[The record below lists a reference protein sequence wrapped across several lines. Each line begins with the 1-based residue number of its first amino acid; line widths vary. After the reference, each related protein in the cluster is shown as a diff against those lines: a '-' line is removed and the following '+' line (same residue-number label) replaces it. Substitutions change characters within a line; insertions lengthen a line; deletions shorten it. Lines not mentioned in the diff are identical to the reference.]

1 MSFDLQGLRNDSTV
15 GARAVMKNLLAWM
28 EKCKDQFNNMSLR
41 KKLYGLYIFC
51 VLVPLIVT
59 DGVILRS
66 LIRTEQAEQEHE
78 MENQASSVRY
88 SISSFVEQSSALAK
102 SFYMN
107 EYVQDF
113 LDTRYDSALDYVVE
127 YQKFMRNSLLGSNL
141 GVDNTKITICAD
153 NETIVNGGGFLRL
166 SEIAETP
173 WYWKLKDSSL
183 NAVLLFYY
191 DDLNVPYEKAERKM
205 LFLQKLNRF
214 LRDDTEKLLKIEMDY
229 GGLERNIR
237 NMNYENA
244 IYICRGDEL
253 LFSNAGPNNA
263 GQPFEEFT
271 LADQVGY
278 QKDFTLYGEELSIR
292 ILRGEFNLFEVLR
305 DNIPM
310 LVLLLLINTVLP
322 WILMRQIG
330 RSVTLRIGRLSRVF
344 EQVDQDTLAR
354 ISDID
359 GKDEIGSLMENYN
372 RMADRMNGLIQT
384 VYKDRLREQEINIAR
399 QSAELRALHSQI
411 NPHFLF
417 NALESIRMHSIL
429 KEEYETA
436 GMVEKLAVM
445 ERQTV
450 DWTSDIGTVSREMEF
465 VEAYLEL
472 QKYRFGERLSYRLEV
487 EEECREQEIPRLT
500 VTTLAE
506 NACVH
511 GIESKTTPG
520 WIFVRVY
527 REGQEL
533 CIEVEDTGG
542 GMEEDELQTLQYRMD
557 NASIDMLK
565 EKGHV
570 GIVNVCLRLRM
581 MTGGRAKFLAESEK
595 GIGTTVSIRM
605 PYKEANDDSA
615 TADKDA

>member
-1 MSFDLQGLRNDSTV
+1 
-15 GARAVMKNLLAWM
+15 MKRLSAWI
-28 EKCKDQFNNMSLR
+28 EKCKEQFNDMSL
-41 KKLYGLYIFC
+41 KSKLYGLYIFC

-59 DGVILRS
+59 DGVIFYS
-66 LIRTEQAEQEHE
+66 LIRAEQVAQQHE
-78 MENQASSVRY
+78 MESQASSVQY
-88 SISSFVEQSSALAK
+88 NISSFVENSSTLAK

-107 EYVQDF
+107 DYVRDF
-113 LDTRYDSALDYVVE
+113 LDTQYDNALDYVIE

-153 NETIVNGGGFLRL
+153 NETIVNGGGFRRL
-166 SEIAETP
+166 SEVSDTP
-173 WYWKLKDSSL
+173 WYRQLKESSL
-183 NAVLLFYY
+183 NAILLFYY
-191 DDLNVPYEKAERKM
+191 DDLNVPYEKAERKV

-214 LRDDTEKLLKIEMDY
+214 LRDDTEKLLKIEIDY

-237 NMNYENA
+237 NMNYENL

-253 LFSNAGPNNA
+253 LFSNAGANNV
-263 GQPFEEFT
+263 GQPFEAFT

-278 QKDFTLYGEELSIR
+278 QKDFTLYGEKLSIR
-292 ILRGEFNLFEVLR
+292 ILQEKFNLFEVLW
-305 DNIPM
+305 DHIP
-310 LVLLLLINTVLP
+310 LIVLLLLINIILP
-322 WILMRQIG
+322 GTLMRQIG
-330 RSVTLRIGRLSRVF
+330 RSVTQRIGRLSRVF
-344 EQVDQDTLAR
+344 EQVGHDTLAR
-354 ISDID
+354 IANID
-359 GKDEIGSLMENYN
+359 GHDEIGSLMENYN

-429 KEEYETA
+429 KEEFETA
-436 GMVEKLAVM
+436 GMVEKLAIM

-450 DWTSDIGTVSREMEF
+450 DWTSDTGTVGKEMEF

-472 QKYRFGERLSYRLEV
+472 QKYRFGDRLSYRLEV
-487 EEECREQEIPRLT
+487 EEACREQEIPRLT

-527 REGQEL
+527 RDGQEL

-542 GMEEDELQTLQYRMD
+542 GIEEDELQELQYRMD
-557 NASIDMLK
+557 HASIGMLK

-570 GIVNVCLRLRM
+570 GVVNVCLRLRM
-581 MTGGRAKFLAESEK
+581 MTGDQAKFLVESEK

-605 PYKEANDDSA
+605 PFLEVNGD
-615 TADKDA
+615 

>member
-1 MSFDLQGLRNDSTV
+1 
-15 GARAVMKNLLAWM
+15 MKRLSAWI
-28 EKCKDQFNNMSLR
+28 EKCKEQFNDMSL
-41 KKLYGLYIFC
+41 KSKLYGLYIFC

-59 DGVILRS
+59 DGVIFYS
-66 LIRTEQAEQEHE
+66 LIRAEQAAQQHE
-78 MENQASSVRY
+78 MESQASSVQY
-88 SISSFVEQSSALAK
+88 NISSFVENSSTLAK

-107 EYVQDF
+107 DYVRDF
-113 LDTRYDSALDYVVE
+113 LDTQYDNALDYVIE

-153 NETIVNGGGFLRL
+153 NETIVNGGGFRRL
-166 SEIAETP
+166 SEVSDTP
-173 WYWKLKDSSL
+173 WYRQLKESSL
-183 NAVLLFYY
+183 NAILLFYY
-191 DDLNVPYEKAERKM
+191 DDLNVPYEKAERKV
-205 LFLQKLNRF
+205 LFLRKLNRF
-214 LRDDTEKLLKIEMDY
+214 LRDDTEKLLKIEIDY

-237 NMNYENA
+237 SMNYENS

-253 LFSNAGPNNA
+253 LFSNAGANNV
-263 GQPFEEFT
+263 GQPFEAFT

-278 QKDFTLYGEELSIR
+278 QKDFTLYGEKLSIR
-292 ILRGEFNLFEVLR
+292 ILRGKFNLFEILW
-305 DNIPM
+305 DHIPM
-310 LVLLLLINTVLP
+310 IVLLLLINIILP
-322 WILMRQIG
+322 WTLMRQIG
-330 RSVTLRIGRLSRVF
+330 RSVTQRIGRLSRVF
-344 EQVDQDTLAR
+344 EQVGHDTLAR
-354 ISDID
+354 IANID
-359 GKDEIGSLMENYN
+359 GHDEIGSLMENYN

-429 KEEYETA
+429 KEEFETA

-450 DWTSDIGTVSREMEF
+450 DWTSDTGTVGREMEF

-487 EEECREQEIPRLT
+487 EEACREQEIPRLT

-527 REGQEL
+527 RDGQEL

-542 GMEEDELQTLQYRMD
+542 GIEEDELQELQYRMD
-557 NASIDMLK
+557 HASIGMLK

-570 GIVNVCLRLRM
+570 GVVNVCLRLRM
-581 MTGGRAKFLAESEK
+581 MTGDRAKFLVESEK

-605 PYKEANDDSA
+605 PFSEDD
-615 TADKDA
+615 TEKDITEKKNTDQL

>member
-1 MSFDLQGLRNDSTV
+1 MPIV
-15 GARAVMKNLLAWM
+15 KARSVMKKLSAWTKNWK
-28 EKCKDQFNNMSLR
+28 EWFNNLSLR
-41 KKLYGLYIFC
+41 RKLYGLYFFC

-59 DGVILRS
+59 DGVILYS
-66 LIRTEQAEQEHE
+66 LLRTEQAAQQHE

-88 SISSFVEQSSALAK
+88 SISSFVENSAIMAK

-107 EYVQDF
+107 DYVREF
-113 LDTRYDSALDYVVE
+113 LNTHYESSLDYVIA
-127 YQKFMRNSLLGSNL
+127 YQKFMRNSLLGSSL

-153 NETIVNGGGFLRL
+153 NESIVNGGGFLRL
-166 SEIAETP
+166 SEVEDTP
-173 WYWKLKDSSL
+173 WYRYLQESSL
-183 NAVLLFYY
+183 NQVLLFYY
-191 DDLNVPYEKAERKM
+191 DDLDVPYKKAERKV

-214 LRDDTEKLLKIEMDY
+214 LRDDTEKLLKIEINY
-229 GGLERNIR
+229 GSLERNIR
-237 NMNYENA
+237 NLNYENP

-253 LFSNAGPNNA
+253 LFSNVGPNNV
-263 GQPFEEFT
+263 GQPFKPFT

-278 QKDFTLYGEELSIR
+278 QKDFVLYGEQLSIC
-292 ILRGEFNLFEVLR
+292 ILYEKFNLFKVLQ

-310 LVLLLLINTVLP
+310 LVLLLLINIVLP
-322 WILMRQIG
+322 WILMREIG
-330 RSVTLRIGRLSRVF
+330 KSVTLRIAKLNQVF
-344 EQVDQDTLAR
+344 EQVDQDTLTK
-354 ISDID
+354 ISDVD
-359 GKDEIGSLMENYN
+359 GKDEIGSMMENYN

-450 DWTSDIGTVSREMEF
+450 DWTADIGTVSREIEF

-472 QKYRFGERLSYRLEV
+472 QKYRFGDRLSYRLEV
-487 EEECREQEIPRLT
+487 GEECKEQEIPRLT
-500 VTTLAE
+500 ITTLAE

-527 REGQEL
+527 RAGQEL

-557 NASIDMLK
+557 NASIDMLE
-565 EKGHV
+565 EKDHV
-570 GIVNVCLRLRM
+570 GIINVCLRLRM
-581 MTGGRAKFLAESEK
+581 MTNGRVKFLVESEK

-605 PYKEANDDSA
+605 PFSEADNE
-615 TADKDA
+615 

>member
-1 MSFDLQGLRNDSTV
+1 
-15 GARAVMKNLLAWM
+15 
-28 EKCKDQFNNMSLR
+28 MSL
-41 KKLYGLYIFC
+41 KSKLYGLYIFC

-59 DGVILRS
+59 DGVIFYS
-66 LIRTEQAEQEHE
+66 LIRAEQAAQQHE
-78 MENQASSVRY
+78 MESQASSVQY
-88 SISSFVEQSSALAK
+88 NISSFVENSSTLAK

-107 EYVQDF
+107 DYVRDF
-113 LDTRYDSALDYVVE
+113 LDTQYDNALDYVIE

-153 NETIVNGGGFLRL
+153 NETIVNGGGFRRL
-166 SEIAETP
+166 SEVSDTP
-173 WYWKLKDSSL
+173 WYRQLKESSL
-183 NAVLLFYY
+183 NAILLFYY
-191 DDLNVPYEKAERKM
+191 DDLNVPYEKAERKV
-205 LFLQKLNRF
+205 LFLRKLNRF
-214 LRDDTEKLLKIEMDY
+214 LRDDTEKLLKIEIDY

-237 NMNYENA
+237 SMNYENS

-253 LFSNAGPNNA
+253 LFSNAGANNV
-263 GQPFEEFT
+263 GQPFEAFT

-278 QKDFTLYGEELSIR
+278 QKDFTLYGEKLSIR
-292 ILRGEFNLFEVLR
+292 ILRGKFNLFEILW
-305 DNIPM
+305 DHIPM
-310 LVLLLLINTVLP
+310 IVLLLLINIILP
-322 WILMRQIG
+322 WTLMRQIG
-330 RSVTLRIGRLSRVF
+330 RSVTQRIGRLSRVF
-344 EQVDQDTLAR
+344 EQVGHDTLAR
-354 ISDID
+354 IANID
-359 GKDEIGSLMENYN
+359 GHDEIGSLMENYN

-429 KEEYETA
+429 KEEFETA

-450 DWTSDIGTVSREMEF
+450 DWTSDTGTVGREMEF

-487 EEECREQEIPRLT
+487 EEACREQEIPRLT

-527 REGQEL
+527 RDGQEL

-542 GMEEDELQTLQYRMD
+542 GIEEDELQELQYRMD
-557 NASIDMLK
+557 HASIGMLK

-570 GIVNVCLRLRM
+570 GVVNVCLRLRM
-581 MTGGRAKFLAESEK
+581 MTGDRAKFLVESEK

-605 PYKEANDDSA
+605 PFSEDD
-615 TADKDA
+615 TEKDITEKKNTDQL

>member
-1 MSFDLQGLRNDSTV
+1 
-15 GARAVMKNLLAWM
+15 
-28 EKCKDQFNNMSLR
+28 MSL
-41 KKLYGLYIFC
+41 KSKLYGLYIFC

-59 DGVILRS
+59 DGVIFYS
-66 LIRTEQAEQEHE
+66 LIRAEQAAQQHE
-78 MENQASSVRY
+78 MESQASSVQY
-88 SISSFVEQSSALAK
+88 TISSFVENSSTLAK
-102 SFYMN
+102 SFYMHD
-107 EYVQDF
+107 YVRDF
-113 LDTRYDSALDYVVE
+113 LDTQYDNALNYVIE

-153 NETIVNGGGFLRL
+153 NETIVNGGGFRRL
-166 SEIAETP
+166 SEVSDTP
-173 WYWKLKDSSL
+173 WYRQLKESSL
-183 NAVLLFYY
+183 NAILFFYY
-191 DDLNVPYEKAERKM
+191 DDLNVPYEKAERKV

-214 LRDDTEKLLKIEMDY
+214 LRDDTEKLLKIEIDY

-237 NMNYENA
+237 NMNYENS

-253 LFSNAGPNNA
+253 LFSNAGANNV
-263 GQPFEEFT
+263 GQPFEAFT

-278 QKDFTLYGEELSIR
+278 QKDFTLYGEKLSIR
-292 ILRGEFNLFEVLR
+292 ILQEKFNLFEVLW
-305 DNIPM
+305 DHIP
-310 LVLLLLINTVLP
+310 LIVLLLLINIILP
-322 WILMRQIG
+322 GTLMRQIG
-330 RSVTLRIGRLSRVF
+330 RSVTQRIGRLSRVF
-344 EQVDQDTLAR
+344 EQVGHDTLAR
-354 ISDID
+354 IANID
-359 GKDEIGSLMENYN
+359 GHDEIGSLMENYN

-429 KEEYETA
+429 KGEFETA
-436 GMVEKLAVM
+436 GMVEKLAIM

-450 DWTSDIGTVSREMEF
+450 DWTSDTGTVGKEMEF

-472 QKYRFGERLSYRLEV
+472 QKYRFGDRLSYRLEV
-487 EEECREQEIPRLT
+487 EETCREQEIPRLT
-500 VTTLAE
+500 ITTLAE

-527 REGQEL
+527 RDRQEL

-542 GMEEDELQTLQYRMD
+542 GIEEDELQELQYRMD
-557 NASIDMLK
+557 HASIGMLK

-570 GIVNVCLRLRM
+570 GVVNVCLRLRM
-581 MTGGRAKFLAESEK
+581 MTGDQAKFLVESEK

-605 PYKEANDDSA
+605 PFLEVNGD
-615 TADKDA
+615 

>member
-1 MSFDLQGLRNDSTV
+1 
-15 GARAVMKNLLAWM
+15 MKRLSAWI
-28 EKCKDQFNNMSLR
+28 EKCKEQFNDMSL
-41 KKLYGLYIFC
+41 KSKLYGLYIFC

-59 DGVILRS
+59 DGVIFYS
-66 LIRTEQAEQEHE
+66 LIRAEQVAQQHE
-78 MENQASSVRY
+78 MESQASSVQY
-88 SISSFVEQSSALAK
+88 NISSFVENSSTLAK

-107 EYVQDF
+107 DYVRDF
-113 LDTRYDSALDYVVE
+113 LDTQYDNALDYVIE

-153 NETIVNGGGFLRL
+153 NETIVNGGGFRRL
-166 SEIAETP
+166 SEVSDTP
-173 WYWKLKDSSL
+173 WYRQLKESSL
-183 NAVLLFYY
+183 NAILLFYY
-191 DDLNVPYEKAERKM
+191 DDLNVPYEKAERKV

-214 LRDDTEKLLKIEMDY
+214 LRDDTEKLLKIEIDY

-237 NMNYENA
+237 NMNYENL

-253 LFSNAGPNNA
+253 LFSNAGANNV
-263 GQPFEEFT
+263 GQPFEAFT

-278 QKDFTLYGEELSIR
+278 QKDFTLYGEKLSIR
-292 ILRGEFNLFEVLR
+292 ILQEKFNLFEVLW
-305 DNIPM
+305 DHIP
-310 LVLLLLINTVLP
+310 LIVLLLLINIILP
-322 WILMRQIG
+322 GTLMRQIG
-330 RSVTLRIGRLSRVF
+330 RSVTQRIGRLSRVF
-344 EQVDQDTLAR
+344 EQVGHDTLAR
-354 ISDID
+354 IANID
-359 GKDEIGSLMENYN
+359 GHDEIGSLMENYN

-417 NALESIRMHSIL
+417 NALESIRTHSIL
-429 KEEYETA
+429 KEEFETA
-436 GMVEKLAVM
+436 GMVEKLAIM

-450 DWTSDIGTVSREMEF
+450 DWTSDTGTVGKEMEF

-472 QKYRFGERLSYRLEV
+472 QKYRFGDRLSYRLEV
-487 EEECREQEIPRLT
+487 EEACREQEIPRLT

-527 REGQEL
+527 RDGQEL

-542 GMEEDELQTLQYRMD
+542 GIEEDELQELQYRMD
-557 NASIDMLK
+557 HASIGMLK

-570 GIVNVCLRLRM
+570 GVVNVCLRLRM
-581 MTGGRAKFLAESEK
+581 MTGDQAKFLVESEK

-605 PYKEANDDSA
+605 PFLEVNGD
-615 TADKDA
+615 

>member
-1 MSFDLQGLRNDSTV
+1 MGESGP
-15 GARAVMKNLLAWM
+15 AMKKLSAWM
-28 EKCKDQFNNMSLR
+28 RKQRNRINDISLR

-59 DGVILRS
+59 DGVILYS
-66 LIRTEQAEQEHE
+66 LIRTEQAEQQHE
-78 MENQASSVRY
+78 MESQASSVQY
-88 SISSFVEQSSALAK
+88 SISRFVENSATVAK

-107 EYVQDF
+107 DYVRDF
-113 LDTRYDSALDYVVE
+113 LDTRYKDDLDYVVE
-127 YQKFMRNSLLGSNL
+127 YQKFMRNSLLGTNL

-153 NETIVNGGGFLRL
+153 NATIVNGGGFLRL
-166 SEIAETP
+166 SEISDTP
-173 WYWKLKDSSL
+173 WYLHLKESPL
-183 NAVLLFYY
+183 NAVLFFFY
-191 DDLNVPYEKAERKM
+191 DDLNVPYEKAERKVM
-205 LFLQKLNRF
+205 FLQKLNRF
-214 LRDDTEKLLKIEMDY
+214 LRDDTEKLLKIEIDY
-229 GGLERNIR
+229 GDLERDIQ
-237 NMNYENA
+237 NMNYENS
-244 IYICRGDEL
+244 IYVCRGDEL
-253 LFSNAGPNNA
+253 LFSNAGANNV
-263 GQPFEEFT
+263 GQPFEAFT

-278 QKDFTLYGEELSIR
+278 QKDFTIYGETLSIR

-305 DNIPM
+305 EHIPM
-310 LVLLLLINTVLP
+310 LVLLLLINIILP
-322 WILMRQIG
+322 WTLMRQIG
-330 RSVTLRIGRLSRVF
+330 KSITQRIGRLSRVF
-344 EQVDQDTLAR
+344 EQVDHDTLAR
-354 ISDID
+354 IAHVD
-359 GKDEIGSLMENYN
+359 GQDEIGSLMENYN

-429 KEEYETA
+429 KEEFETA
-436 GMVEKLAVM
+436 GMVEKLTVM

-450 DWTSDIGTVSREMEF
+450 DWTSDTGTVSREMEF

-472 QKYRFGERLSYRLEV
+472 QKYRFGDRLSYRLEV
-487 EEECREQEIPRLT
+487 SEECREQEIPRLT

-520 WIFVRVY
+520 WIFIRVY

-542 GMEEDELQTLQYRMD
+542 GMEEEELQTLQYRMD
-557 NASIDMLK
+557 HASIDMLK

-581 MTGGRAKFLAESEK
+581 MTNDRAKFTVESEK
-595 GIGTTVSIRM
+595 GIGTTVSIRI
-605 PYKEANDDSA
+605 PFSGASSE
-615 TADKDA
+615 

>member
-1 MSFDLQGLRNDSTV
+1 
-15 GARAVMKNLLAWM
+15 
-28 EKCKDQFNNMSLR
+28 MSL
-41 KKLYGLYIFC
+41 KSKLYGLYIFC

-59 DGVILRS
+59 DGVIFYS
-66 LIRTEQAEQEHE
+66 LIRAEQVAQQHE
-78 MENQASSVRY
+78 MESQASSVQY
-88 SISSFVEQSSALAK
+88 NISSFVENSSTLAK

-107 EYVQDF
+107 DYVRDF
-113 LDTRYDSALDYVVE
+113 LDTQYDNALDYVIE

-153 NETIVNGGGFLRL
+153 NETIVNGGGFRRL
-166 SEIAETP
+166 SEVSDTP
-173 WYWKLKDSSL
+173 WYRQLKESSL
-183 NAVLLFYY
+183 NAILLFYY
-191 DDLNVPYEKAERKM
+191 DDLNVPYEKAERKV

-214 LRDDTEKLLKIEMDY
+214 LRDDTEKLLKIEIDY

-237 NMNYENA
+237 NMNYENL

-253 LFSNAGPNNA
+253 LFSNAGANNV
-263 GQPFEEFT
+263 GQPFEAFT

-278 QKDFTLYGEELSIR
+278 QKDFTLYGEKLSIR
-292 ILRGEFNLFEVLR
+292 ILQEKFNLFEVLW
-305 DNIPM
+305 DHIP
-310 LVLLLLINTVLP
+310 LIVLLLLINIILP
-322 WILMRQIG
+322 GTLMRQIG
-330 RSVTLRIGRLSRVF
+330 RSVTQRIGRLSRVF
-344 EQVDQDTLAR
+344 EQVGHDTLAR
-354 ISDID
+354 IANID
-359 GKDEIGSLMENYN
+359 GHDEIGSLMENYN

-429 KEEYETA
+429 KEEFETA
-436 GMVEKLAVM
+436 GMVEKLAIM

-450 DWTSDIGTVSREMEF
+450 DWTSDTGTVGKEMEF

-472 QKYRFGERLSYRLEV
+472 QKYRFGDRLSYRLEV
-487 EEECREQEIPRLT
+487 EEACREQEIPRLT

-527 REGQEL
+527 RDGQEL

-542 GMEEDELQTLQYRMD
+542 GIEEDELQELQYRMD
-557 NASIDMLK
+557 HASIGMLK

-570 GIVNVCLRLRM
+570 GVVNVCLRLRM
-581 MTGGRAKFLAESEK
+581 MTGDQAKFLVESEK

-605 PYKEANDDSA
+605 PFLEVNGD
-615 TADKDA
+615 

>member
-1 MSFDLQGLRNDSTV
+1 
-15 GARAVMKNLLAWM
+15 MKRLSAWI
-28 EKCKDQFNNMSLR
+28 EKCKEQFNDMSL
-41 KKLYGLYIFC
+41 KSKLYGLYIFC

-59 DGVILRS
+59 DGVIFYS
-66 LIRTEQAEQEHE
+66 LIRAEQAAQQHE
-78 MENQASSVRY
+78 MESQASSVQY
-88 SISSFVEQSSALAK
+88 NISSFVENSSTLAK

-107 EYVQDF
+107 DYVRDF
-113 LDTRYDSALDYVVE
+113 LDTQYDNALDYVIE

-153 NETIVNGGGFLRL
+153 NETIVNGGGFRRL
-166 SEIAETP
+166 SEVSDTP
-173 WYWKLKDSSL
+173 WYRQLKESSL
-183 NAVLLFYY
+183 NAILLFYY
-191 DDLNVPYEKAERKM
+191 DDLNVPYEKAERKV
-205 LFLQKLNRF
+205 LFLRKLNRF
-214 LRDDTEKLLKIEMDY
+214 LRDDTEKLLKIEIDY

-237 NMNYENA
+237 SMNYENS

-253 LFSNAGPNNA
+253 LFSNAGANNV
-263 GQPFEEFT
+263 GQPFEAFT

-278 QKDFTLYGEELSIR
+278 QKDFTLYGEKLSIR
-292 ILRGEFNLFEVLR
+292 ILRGKFNLFEILW
-305 DNIPM
+305 DHIPM
-310 LVLLLLINTVLP
+310 IVLLLLINIILP
-322 WILMRQIG
+322 WTLMRQIG
-330 RSVTLRIGRLSRVF
+330 RSVTQRIGRLSRVF
-344 EQVDQDTLAR
+344 EQVGHDTLAR
-354 ISDID
+354 IANID
-359 GKDEIGSLMENYN
+359 GHDEIGSLMQSYN
-372 RMADRMNGLIQT
+372 HMADRMNGLIQT

-429 KEEYETA
+429 KEEFETA

-450 DWTSDIGTVSREMEF
+450 DWTSDTGTVGREMEF

-487 EEECREQEIPRLT
+487 EEACREQEIPRLT

-527 REGQEL
+527 RDGQEL

-542 GMEEDELQTLQYRMD
+542 GIEEDELQELQYRMD
-557 NASIDMLK
+557 HASIGMLK

-570 GIVNVCLRLRM
+570 GVVNVCLRLRM
-581 MTGGRAKFLAESEK
+581 MTGDRAKFLVESEK

-605 PYKEANDDSA
+605 PFSEDD
-615 TADKDA
+615 TEKDITEKKNTDQL